1 MWKASFGLV
10 TAIAAVAALLLASC
24 GGGEAAYPT
33 LTAAPAGASDT
44 AETAPDFEITLFQS
58 ASHTAGETLRLSDL
72 KGKAVVVNFW
82 YPSCPPCRVEMP
94 DFEAAFQKYKG
105 QDVEFVAIQ
114 ALGLDTVQNGQDFVT
129 EFGLSYA
136 IGPDTDSSILV
147 DYDVSGF
154 PSTVFLDKDHRVVR
168 HWTGAL
174 NAAKLDELVQEA
186 LNASS

>member
-1 MWKASFGLV
+1 MKVLPGLGV
-10 TAIAAVAALLLASC
+10 AVVALAALLLAAC
-24 GGGEAAYPT
+24 GGGSTAYPT
-33 LTAAPAGASDT
+33 LTAAPAAASEA
-44 AETAPDFEITLFQS
+44 AEAAPDFEIALFQS

-105 QDVEFVAIQ
+105 QDVEFIAIQ

-147 DYDVSGF
+147 DYEVSGF
-154 PSTVFLDKDHRVVR
+154 PSTVFLDKEHRVVR

-186 LNASS
+186 LNAPS